1 MEEIINV
8 FPSALRPLCQAGF
21 AQGIEPEEIRLRIG
35 RPVMVLGRGKE
46 YFWNRREIKLQEG
59 RNQSYLWREDDMKET
74 LSRMSKYSMYALEE
88 ELRNGFFTIQ
98 GGHRV
103 GVAGRTV
110 CEHGKVLSFRNICSL
125 NIRVARQKKGCAKD
139 LLPWLVQ
146 GDSIYNTLLFSPP
159 GVGKTTMLRDCI
171 RLLSEGSAQMPGQKI
186 GVVDERSE
194 IAASFLG
201 IPQNDLGDRTDV
213 LDNCPKAE
221 GMRLLLRSMSPQI
234 IAVDE
239 LGGKEDCL
247 AVEEALHCG
256 CQILGTMHARDAGEL
271 QEKMYLSE
279 WLGKGFFGRLVFL
292 ALEDNGKRR
301 FSVYDGRMQRL
312 C

>member
-1 MEEIINV
+1 MEEIVNV

-21 AQGIEPEEIRLRIG
+21 APGIEPEEIRLRIG
-35 RPVMVLGRGKE
+35 RPVMVLGKGRE
-46 YFWNRREIKLQEG
+46 YFWNQREVKLQES
-59 RNQSYLWREDDMKET
+59 RNQSYLWREEDMKET

-88 ELRNGFFTIQ
+88 ELRNGFFTIR

-103 GVAGRTV
+103 GIAGRTV
-110 CEHGKVLSFRNICSL
+110 CERGKVFSFRNICSL
-125 NIRVARQKKGCAKD
+125 NIRVARQKKGCAKE

-146 GDSIYNTLLFSPP
+146 GDSIYNTLILSPP

-171 RLLSEGSAQMPGQKI
+171 RLLSEGSAQMAGKKM

-194 IAASFLG
+194 IAASFQG

-256 CQILGTMHARDAGEL
+256 CQILGTMHARNAGEL

-279 WLGKGFFGRLVFL
+279 WLEKGFFGRFVFL
-292 ALEDNGKRR
+292 TQHETGTRGFL
-301 FSVYDGRMQRL
+301 VYDGRMQRL

>member
-1 MEEIINV
+1 
-8 FPSALRPLCQAGF
+8 
-21 AQGIEPEEIRLRIG
+21 
-35 RPVMVLGRGKE
+35 
-46 YFWNRREIKLQEG
+46 
-59 RNQSYLWREDDMKET
+59 
-74 LSRMSKYSMYALEE
+74 
-88 ELRNGFFTIQ
+88 
-98 GGHRV
+98 
-103 GVAGRTV
+103 
-110 CEHGKVLSFRNICSL
+110 
-125 NIRVARQKKGCAKD
+125 
-139 LLPWLVQ
+139 
-146 GDSIYNTLLFSPP
+146 
-159 GVGKTTMLRDCI
+159 MLRDCI